1 MDWSQ
6 RLWLTLAAAACR
18 RRLEETVA
26 GWLHPPAVAIRC
38 VAGRSGPAAVT
49 LIAGWK
55 TACWP
60 LSYKPNRTN
69 CPLGDHSSLF
79 FHTIT
84 NFLRLTFYMYR
95 LSTCAMM
102 YTSMNL
108 RDTDVRILT

>member
-1 MDWSQ
+1 MTVDKTPPPPGGGGGPPPPRGDGG
-6 RLWLTLAAAACR
+6 RLVAPPGRGDPLRCGALWPGRGDPDRGLEDRMLA
-18 RRLEETVA
+18 LVVQTKSNK
-26 GWLHPPAVAIRC
+26 L
-38 VAGRSGPAAVT
+38 
-49 LIAGWK
+49 
-55 TACWP
+55 
-60 LSYKPNRTN
+60 
-69 CPLGDHSSLF
+69 LGDHSSLF

>member
-49 LIAGWK
+49 LIAGWT

-60 LSYKPNRTN
+60 LSYQTKSNKLSVGCSQQPVFSN
-69 CPLGDHSSLF
+69 
-79 FHTIT
+79 IT